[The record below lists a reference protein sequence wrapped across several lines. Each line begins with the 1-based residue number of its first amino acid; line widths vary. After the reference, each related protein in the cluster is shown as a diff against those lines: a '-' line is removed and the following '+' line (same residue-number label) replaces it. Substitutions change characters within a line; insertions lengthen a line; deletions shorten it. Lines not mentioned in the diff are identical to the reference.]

1 MLALTFIGL
10 EHFSWQPSRGAGPSW
25 RELYGMRWRRPRH
38 GGRDNFGAHLRIQEG
53 SPEGRA
59 GQYVRGA
66 RRRDG
71 TGVLDGAGWRLW

>member
-1 MLALTFIGL
+1 
-10 EHFSWQPSRGAGPSW
+10 
-25 RELYGMRWRRPRH
+25 MRWRRPRH
-38 GGRDNFGAHLRIQEG
+38 GGRDNFGAHFRIQEG

-71 TGVLDGAGWRLW
+71 AGVLDGAGWRLR